1 MRILVV
7 DDERNIRFTLRDI
20 LQDEGHTVLLAEDGD
35 RALEIAAAQPLDVVL
50 LDVLLPG
57 RNGLEILKEL
67 RTTRPEVDVIMI
79 SGHGTVG
86 TAVQALQAGAYDFL
100 EKPLSLARIQ
110 VALKNLKERRQ
121 LKRSVAES
129 KQELSFDRYQMIGES
144 AAMQTVKEL
153 IRRVAPTE
161 ARVLIRGESGT
172 GKELVA
178 HAIHAASPRAA
189 QPFVKFNAA
198 ALPTELVESEL
209 FGFEKGAFT
218 GAVTAKP
225 GKLETADEGTLFL
238 DEIGDMSL
246 AAQAKILRVIEEGR
260 FERLGS
266 NQTIEVNVR
275 LLAATHKNLEELI
288 AKGAFREDLYYR
300 LNVVPIDL
308 PPLRERQGDIPLLL
322 EHYCR
327 YFAAE
332 LQMEPK
338 HFTPEAV
345 AMLENY
351 AFPGNVRELR
361 NLVER
366 LYILVPGPELTTAHL
381 RGHLRSQSGDEDSSS
396 LMQIKPFQAARR
408 AFEKQYLAA
417 ALRRNDGNISRTA
430 RELGL
435 HQPNLS
441 KKLKELGLR

>member
-20 LQDEGHTVLLAEDGD
+20 LQDEGHTVLLAETGE
-35 RALEIAAAQPLDVVL
+35 RALELAAEHPLDVVL

-57 RNGLEILKEL
+57 RNGLEVLKEL
-67 RTTRPEVDVIMI
+67 RATRPEVDVIMI

-121 LKRSVAES
+121 LKRTADES
-129 KQELSFDRYQMIGES
+129 RRQLSHGRYQMIGES
-144 AAMQTVKEL
+144 AAMQAVKEV

-178 HAIHAASPRAA
+178 HAIHDASPRAA

-198 ALPTELVESEL
+198 ALPSELVESEL

-218 GAVTAKP
+218 GAVASRP
-225 GKLETADEGTLFL
+225 GRLETADEGTLFL

-266 NQTIEVNVR
+266 NKTIQVNVR
-275 LLAATHKNLEELI
+275 ILAATHKNLEELI
-288 AKGAFREDLYYR
+288 KTGAFREDLYYR
-300 LNVVPIDL
+300 LNVVPINL
-308 PPLRERQGDIPLLL
+308 PPLRERKGDIPLLL
-322 EHYCR
+322 EHYSR

-332 LQMEPK
+332 LQIERK
-338 HFTPEAV
+338 RFTPEAI
-345 AMLENY
+345 ALLESY
-351 AFPGNVRELR
+351 SFPGNIRELR

-366 LYILVPGPELTTAHL
+366 LYILVPDQELTPEHVK
-381 RGHLRSQSGDEDSSS
+381 GHLRVVDTNQGVIA
-396 LMQIKPFQAARR
+396 LLQRTPFQEARR
-408 AFEKQYLAA
+408 EFEKMYLET
-417 ALRRNDGNISRTA
+417 ALRRNGGNITRTA

-441 KKLKELGLR
+441 KKLKELGLK